1 MNNKEINQAVELLLD
16 SIENKFLYTDSDYVI
31 FDLED
36 IESVMEDDKNIYNYQ
51 EIYRILI
58 YHLLKNKYSIYE
70 EYFPYKGDFKSIPSG
85 QLAILR

>member
-1 MNNKEINQAVELLLD
+1 
-16 SIENKFLYTDSDYVI
+16 
-31 FDLED
+31 
-36 IESVMEDDKNIYNYQ
+36 MEDDKNIYNYQ